1 MASNRPKVLITGASG
16 LIGGLTWRN
25 LGHKYKFSGLNRMAV
40 PEIPNT
46 QADISDFDAI
56 LPAFKGIDMGRP
68 HGELHEGRAFVGQ
81 APPDGD
87 HRHAQRV

>member
-1 MASNRPKVLITGASG
+1 MASNRPKMLITGASG
-16 LIGGLTWRN
+16 LIGGLTWWN

-56 LPAFKGIDMGRP
+56 LPAFKGIDMVVHMANYIRDVHSWDKP
-68 HGELHEGRAFVGQ
+68 LQ
-81 APPDGD
+81 TGD
-87 HRHAQRV
+87 HRHAQPV